1 MCQIFK
7 ITRGDFG
14 EIISA
19 NENNE
24 LYEGLLSFMIV
35 GLKENVPYIIKSVP
49 KRNIDGKWIKEQ
61 ILGSLETLENCG
73 FRVRA
78 IISDDHSA
86 NVLAYELLLKEFGYL
101 DDNLLTEHDYQ
112 KIYLFHDAVHLM

>member
-1 MCQIFK
+1 MLLDIHFFYVIPIINERVSISFLVSTEKNHWGTTWCCEMCQIFK

-35 GLKENVPYIIKSVP
+35 GLKENVPYIIKSVLE
-49 KRNIDGKWIKEQ
+49 RNIDGKWIK
-61 ILGSLETLENCG
+61 SK
-73 FRVRA
+73 
-78 IISDDHSA
+78 
-86 NVLAYELLLKEFGYL
+86 Y
-101 DDNLLTEHDYQ
+101 
-112 KIYLFHDAVHLM
+112 